1 MFQRVALST
10 RFRKNIM
17 TGRAS
22 AASRA
27 TALQDWL
34 FPGNCLLCA
43 ARAPAGQPLCAGC
56 AAALPRIT
64 IACPRCAAPLAE
76 ASTAACGACQQHRL
90 HFDAAQALFHYQP
103 PVDRLIQNLKYHRQL
118 SLARVLGNLLAKHLD
133 ANMTI
138 RPDILVPVPLHP
150 ARLRERGYNQS
161 LELARIVARRFD
173 LPLTTHAVRRIRA
186 TPPQTTL
193 TSSERRR
200 NVRNAFH
207 TASDF
212 SGKRVA
218 IIDDVMTSGHTA
230 NALAKCLRRAGAI
243 NVMVWVVARA

>member
-1 MFQRVALST
+1 MY
-10 RFRKNIM
+10 
-17 TGRAS
+17 
-22 AASRA
+22 
-27 TALQDWL
+27 
-34 FPGNCLLCA
+34 
-43 ARAPAGQPLCAGC
+43 
-56 AAALPRIT
+56 
-64 IACPRCAAPLAE
+64 
-76 ASTAACGACQQHRL
+76 
-90 HFDAAQALFHYQP
+90 FDAAQALFLYRP

-173 LPLTTHAVRRIRA
+173 LPLTTHAVKRVRA

-207 TASDF
+207 TASNF

-243 NVMVWVVARA
+243 NVVVWVVARPENSSKLQAASSEKNF

>member
-1 MFQRVALST
+1 LY
-10 RFRKNIM
+10 
-17 TGRAS
+17 
-22 AASRA
+22 
-27 TALQDWL
+27 
-34 FPGNCLLCA
+34 
-43 ARAPAGQPLCAGC
+43 
-56 AAALPRIT
+56 
-64 IACPRCAAPLAE
+64 
-76 ASTAACGACQQHRL
+76 
-90 HFDAAQALFHYQP
+90 FDAAQALFLYQP

-173 LPLTTHAVRRIRA
+173 LPLTTHAVKRVRA

-207 TASDF
+207 TVSNF